1 MRAAEATELL
11 ADVFATAIA
20 VAAAGEGAGRVECA
34 ADGGVRFVREEGLGV
49 AVVPGEGDAEPGGER
64 SGLGAACLEV
74 S

>member
-1 MRAAEATELL
+1 VRAAEAAELL
-11 ADVFATAIA
+11 AHVLAST
-20 VAAAGEGAGRVECA
+20 AAGEGAGRVERA
-34 ADGGVRFVREEGLGV
+34 TNGGVRFVREEGLGV